1 MLDNLRDDADGSS
14 YFDDP
19 DEELQDLFEGEEEK
33 VEKTKSDS
41 FAFLKPILDLTPMQR
56 FIIVALLFMA
66 VCLIGSMAL
75 LVSGRFSIF

>member
-1 MLDNLRDDADGSS
+1 MLDNLREDANESS
-14 YFDDP
+14 YFDEP
-19 DEELQDLFEGEEEK
+19 DEELPDFFEDEEEK
-33 VEKTKSDS
+33 VEKPKSDS

>member
-1 MLDNLRDDADGSS
+1 MLDNLREDADGSAF
-14 YFDDP
+14 FDEPEDELP
-19 DEELQDLFEGEEEK
+19 DFFEDEEEK
-33 VEKTKSDS
+33 VEKSKSDS

-56 FIIVALLFMA
+56 FIIMALLFMA